1 MLWLLKVICKCPVPG
16 FLASHHSSLLQ
27 DVYAK
32 AIAIPW
38 ACWAGITL
46 TEIMEALHQGHF

>member
-38 ACWAGITL
+38 ACRAGITL